1 MRSRMI
7 WRGANKYD
15 FSFRNLSFGKKSIA
29 LKNVCIL
36 SVVINYY
43 NEVLFLE
50 TPNMPITD
58 QFGIFEVVFMP
69 GLRLIESAFQKNN
82 RIYLFSVFS
91 SAGPS
96 LLCGLFSSCC
106 E

>member
-1 MRSRMI
+1 MCLTTNTKTFQKKGPLKMRSRMI

-43 NEVLFLE
+43 NEVLFLGRE
-50 TPNMPITD
+50 
-58 QFGIFEVVFMP
+58 
-69 GLRLIESAFQKNN
+69 K
-82 RIYLFSVFS
+82 
-91 SAGPS
+91 
-96 LLCGLFSSCC
+96 
-106 E
+106 